1 MILHEY
7 SLNYNIYI
15 SLGLCIL
22 TSFVLAVVILGASYG
37 IAIQT
42 PDVEKTSSYECGF
55 EPFEDS
61 RNRYDFRFS
70 IIAILFLI
78 FDIEIIFLFPW
89 AISLNITGM
98 EGYFTGTFFLLVLTL
113 GFIYEIAK
121 GALNFT

>member
-1 MILHEY
+1 MLLHEY
-7 SLNYNIYI
+7 SLNYNIYV

-22 TSFVLAVVILGASYG
+22 TSFLLALVILGASYG

-89 AISLNITGM
+89 AVSLHVTGM
-98 EGYFTGTFFLLVLTL
+98 EGYWTGTFFLLVLAL

>member
-1 MILHEY
+1 MQYL
-7 SLNYNIYI
+7 LNDHIYI
-15 SLGLCIL
+15 NLGFPIL
-22 TSFVLAVVILGASYG
+22 ISFILAIVILGASYG
-37 IAIQT
+37 IAIHN
-42 PDVEKTSSYECGF
+42 PDLEKVSSYECGF

-61 RNRYDFRFS
+61 RNKYDFRFS

-89 AISLNITGM
+89 AVTLNVTGM
-98 EGYFTGTFFLLVLTL
+98 EGYMTGMFFLVILAL

>member
-1 MILHEY
+1 MLLHEY
-7 SLNYNIYI
+7 SLNYNIYV

-22 TSFVLAVVILGASYG
+22 TSFLLALVILGASYG

-78 FDIEIIFLFPW
+78 FDIEIIFLFP
-89 AISLNITGM
+89 
-98 EGYFTGTFFLLVLTL
+98 
-113 GFIYEIAK
+113 
-121 GALNFT
+121 